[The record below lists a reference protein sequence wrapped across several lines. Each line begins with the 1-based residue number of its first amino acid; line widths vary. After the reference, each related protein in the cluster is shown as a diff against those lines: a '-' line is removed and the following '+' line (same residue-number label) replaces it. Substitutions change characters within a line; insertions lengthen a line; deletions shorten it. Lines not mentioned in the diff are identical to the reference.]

1 MNHKLNSLVA
11 ACLAVGST
19 AALALTNDEHK
30 AEMEKVEATAKADK
44 KACAAMKDNAR
55 DICKAEAKGRE
66 KIAKAELEQRFR
78 PSPKNEADVKSA
90 KANATYDVAKEKC
103 EDQKG
108 AAQATCKKEAKAAH
122 ESAKADMKAE
132 KKAEKAVPAKA
143 ANANK
148 G

>member
-1 MNHKLNSLVA
+1 M
-11 ACLAVGST
+11 
-19 AALALTNDEHK
+19 
-30 AEMEKVEATAKADK
+30 
-44 KACAAMKDNAR
+44 
-55 DICKAEAKGRE
+55 
-66 KIAKAELEQRFR
+66 
-78 PSPKNEADVKSA
+78 KSA